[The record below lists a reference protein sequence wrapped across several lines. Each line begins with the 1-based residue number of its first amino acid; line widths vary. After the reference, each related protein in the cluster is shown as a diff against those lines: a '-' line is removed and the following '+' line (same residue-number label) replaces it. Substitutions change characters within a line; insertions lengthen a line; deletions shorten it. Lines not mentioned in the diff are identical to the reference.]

1 MRLLDRS
8 ERKKEDPRALEI
20 KKGAFERFSDGR
32 SWKTCELISS
42 DRQGK
47 REAWKFLGL
56 HLTNIYCLPALRK
69 ALC

>member
-47 REAWKFLGL
+47 REAWKFLRL